1 MSTTVSARFVTPATS
16 LTRIM
21 ATLNKEFNVIRNET
35 MSELVDKNLI
45 RNAFELARHEEFKT
59 SFDMKFEINSFYE
72 DGSFD
77 IQNAYA
83 SFYIKGKYY
92 HLHIFNDITGHDLK
106 DALGELT
113 PHITISL
120 GSDAHR
126 ATPELIQRFAFAVKE
141 ELKCRVIY
149 KDEAV
154 SDDHTE
160 L

>member
-1 MSTTVSARFVTPATS
+1 MSTTVSARFITPATS

-72 DGSFD
+72 NDSFD
-77 IQNAYA
+77 IRNAYA
-83 SFYIKGKYY
+83 DFYIKGEYY

-106 DALGELT
+106 DALGEPT
-113 PHITISL
+113 PHIAISL
-120 GSDAHR
+120 GSDTHR

-141 ELKCRVIY
+141 ELECRVVY
-149 KDEAV
+149 KDEAEGDEY
-154 SDDHTE
+154 SE

>member
-1 MSTTVSARFVTPATS
+1 MSTTVSARFVAPATS
-16 LTRIM
+16 ITRIM
-21 ATLNKEFNVIRNET
+21 ATLDKEFNVIRQEVLKEFIGNGT
-35 MSELVDKNLI
+35 VTH
-45 RNAFELARHEEFKT
+45 AFQLARNEDIKT
-59 SFDMKFEINSFYE
+59 SFDMHFEINSFYE
-72 DGSFD
+72 GGSFD

-126 ATPELIQRFAFAVKE
+126 ATPELIQRFAFAVKK
-141 ELKCRVIY
+141 ELECRVVY

-154 SDDHTE
+154 SDDYTE